1 MTLEVD
7 QLQALKLEL
16 KELIVEQCDVDV
28 AAAEIGDD
36 ERLIGS
42 DTRLELDS
50 LDALTI
56 SLAVKDRYGK
66 HIDSGNE
73 TRRALTSVNHLAAFV
88 AEDRI
93 LDAAG

>member
-1 MTLEVD
+1 MDTDTLK
-7 QLQALKLEL
+7 QEL
-16 KELIVEQCDVDV
+16 KVLVVEECDIDCTPD
-28 AAAEIGDD
+28 EILDD

-42 DTRLELDS
+42 DGRLDLDS

-73 TRRALTSVNHLAAFV
+73 TRAALTSINHLAAFIA
-88 AEDRI
+88 AE
-93 LDAAG
+93 

>member
-1 MTLEVD
+1 MMDIEV
-7 QLQALKLEL
+7 LKREL
-16 KELIVEQCDVDV
+16 KALVVEECDMDFS
-28 AAAEIGDD
+28 AEDILDD

-42 DTRLELDS
+42 DGRLDLDS

-73 TRRALTSVNHLAAFV
+73 TRAALTSINHLAAF
-88 AEDRI
+88 I
-93 LDAAG
+93 SSK

>member
-1 MTLEVD
+1 MNTKK
-7 QLQALKLEL
+7 LKQEL
-16 KELIVEQCDVDV
+16 KSLIVEECDIDFS
-28 AAAEIGDD
+28 ADEILDD

-42 DTRLELDS
+42 DCRLDLDS

-73 TRRALTSVNHLAAFV
+73 TRAALTSINHLVEFISA
-88 AEDRI
+88 D
-93 LDAAG
+93 

>member
-1 MTLEVD
+1 MDTDTLK
-7 QLQALKLEL
+7 QEL
-16 KELIVEQCDVDV
+16 KALVVEECDMDC
-28 AAAEIGDD
+28 APDEILDD

-42 DTRLELDS
+42 DGRLDLDS

-73 TRRALTSVNHLAAFV
+73 TRAALTSINHLAAFITD
-88 AEDRI
+88 E
-93 LDAAG
+93 

>member
-1 MTLEVD
+1 MDTDTL
-7 QLQALKLEL
+7 KWEL
-16 KELIVEQCDVDV
+16 KALVVEECDMDLS
-28 AAAEIGDD
+28 ADEILDD

-42 DTRLELDS
+42 DGRLDLDS

-73 TRRALTSVNHLAAFV
+73 TRAALTSINHLARFIV
-88 AEDRI
+88 TE
-93 LDAAG
+93 

>member
-1 MTLEVD
+1 MIDTDTLK
-7 QLQALKLEL
+7 QEL
-16 KELIVEQCDVDV
+16 KALVIEECDMDYG
-28 AAAEIGDD
+28 ADEILDD

-42 DTRLELDS
+42 DCRLGLDS

-73 TRRALTSVNHLAAFV
+73 TRAALTSINHLAAFII
-88 AEDRI
+88 AE
-93 LDAAG
+93 

>member
-1 MTLEVD
+1 MDTDTL
-7 QLQALKLEL
+7 KKEL
-16 KELIVEQCDVDV
+16 KALVVEECDMDC
-28 AAAEIGDD
+28 APDEILDG

-42 DTRLELDS
+42 DGRLDLDS

-73 TRRALTSVNHLAAFV
+73 TRAALTSINHLAAFIA
-88 AEDRI
+88 AE
-93 LDAAG
+93 

>member
-1 MTLEVD
+1 MDTDTLK
-7 QLQALKLEL
+7 QEL
-16 KELIVEQCDVDV
+16 KVLVVEECDIDC
-28 AAAEIGDD
+28 AADEILDE

-42 DTRLELDS
+42 DTRLGLDS

-73 TRRALTSVNHLAAFV
+73 TRAALTSINRLAAFITD
-88 AEDRI
+88 E
-93 LDAAG
+93 

>member
-1 MTLEVD
+1 MNIDTLK
-7 QLQALKLEL
+7 QEL
-16 KELIVEQCDVDV
+16 KALVVEECDLDLS
-28 AAAEIGDD
+28 IDQILDD

-42 DTRLELDS
+42 DGRLGLDS

-73 TRRALTSVNHLAAFV
+73 TRTALTSISHLAAFII
-88 AEDRI
+88 AK
-93 LDAAG
+93 

>member
-1 MTLEVD
+1 VD
-7 QLQALKLEL
+7 TVVLKKEL
-16 KELIVEQCDVDV
+16 KVLVVEECDIDS
-28 AAAEIGDD
+28 AAEDILDD

-42 DTRLELDS
+42 DTRLGLDS

-73 TRRALTSVNHLAAFV
+73 TRVALTSINHLAAFI
-88 AEDRI
+88 ADE
-93 LDAAG
+93 

>member
-1 MTLEVD
+1 MDTDTLK
-7 QLQALKLEL
+7 QEL
-16 KELIVEQCDVDV
+16 KALVVEECDMDC
-28 AAAEIGDD
+28 APDEILDD

-42 DTRLELDS
+42 DGRLDLDS

-73 TRRALTSVNHLAAFV
+73 TRAALTSINHLAAFIA
-88 AEDRI
+88 AE
-93 LDAAG
+93 

>member
-1 MTLEVD
+1 MDVNV
-7 QLQALKLEL
+7 LKQEL
-16 KELIVEQCDVDV
+16 KALIVEECDMDV
-28 AAAEIGDD
+28 SADDILDD

-42 DTRLELDS
+42 DGRLDLDS

-73 TRRALTSVNHLAAFV
+73 TRAALMSINHLAEFIS
-88 AEDRI
+88 AE
-93 LDAAG
+93 